1 MSQLTRFLKQ
11 NKVKKENTSF
21 AASESFT
28 DENGKPLNWV
38 IKPLT
43 SKENEEIR
51 DMCMVED
58 IDGVKSFDFISY
70 KAKIICACIAE
81 PNLYDADLQD
91 SYEVRSPE
99 DLIYEMLSDPGEYD
113 KFVDFVFKFNGIG
126 SEKDK
131 VEKAKN

>member
-11 NKVKKENTSF
+11 NKAKKENTSF

-58 IDGVKSFDFISY
+58 TDGVKSFDFISY
-70 KAKIICACIAE
+70 KAKILCACIAE

-91 SYEVRSPE
+91 SYEVRTPE
-99 DLIYEMLSDPGEYD
+99 ELIYEMVNGPGEYD

-131 VEKAKN
+131 VEKVKN